1 MSYVLCPILCPL
13 CSHLTLFSSNLIAG
27 LGGGIWTVVLGDWDR
42 DVEEGGEIEM
52 VVDTIVVHPNFTD
65 YQHDL
70 AMLRLPRPLLITP
83 VCLPPQDLPGLADDY
98 LGLRCVA
105 TGWGQTTK
113 EGGLEARLHQVNL
126 RVVDNES
133 CDEVY
138 QLKYGVNINKGHL
151 CAGPEL
157 GSVTGTCVVSSHREQ
172 QHVMLCYDMSG

>member
-1 MSYVLCPILCPL
+1 MIAVYLGLTDVTQVKVTPSYLVQDIVIHPGWNILNKDSDIL
-13 CSHLTLFSSNLIAG
+13 AG
-27 LGGGIWTVVLGDWDR
+27 
-42 DVEEGGEIEM
+42 
-52 VVDTIVVHPNFTD
+52 
-65 YQHDL
+65 HDL
-70 AMLRLPRPLLITP
+70 ALLRLPSPLPHLSP
-83 VCLPPQDLPGLADDY
+83 VCLPPQDLPGLSDLY

-105 TGWGQTTK
+105 TGWGQTTQ

-172 QHVMLCYDMSG
+172 QHVML